1 MTFAVICIDRPD
13 TAGLRDR
20 TRLAHLEYINPYRAK
35 MKIGG
40 ALLDEAGERRVGMVF
55 AIDLPT
61 REAVEAL
68 MRDEPYTKAGIFESV
83 MIRRIHVVYPEA
95 DPSYFDDLLAN
106 ERRAAGKG

>member
-1 MTFAVICIDRPD
+1 
-13 TAGLRDR
+13 
-20 TRLAHLEYINPYRAK
+20 
-35 MKIGG
+35 
-40 ALLDEAGERRVGMVF
+40 
-55 AIDLPT
+55 
-61 REAVEAL
+61 